1 MHTKHGT
8 RANQKIAND
17 SKNRKPYFNPDLN
30 VAQILGIEDAASI
43 DGGIASGYESSSRKR
58 ELATTLSNSS
68 AGMQAVQ
75 QGESSTISNGQVSSV
90 QVSSDKEMCE
100 SRYQEE
106 AADKT
111 AGDIDTDRERL
122 SIDLYQAVT
131 ERVAKRPVKNAKAS
145 KTLSLAHTDIGR
157 DPGHRA
163 QSAMRMLVAGALH
176 ELNASMVNAEE
187 DEGRSPRTKVLEGTG
202 LVGNEAKMHAKTKS
216 TRRDSVRA
224 SPARL
229 DSSASTAA
237 LTPEVRGRYDT
248 QEKNGQPVG
257 IEVDPRRSKHCRR
270 ELDARDSPSRISA
283 AKSTP
288 SKPSRVLRKKST
300 SRESLIVGKCP
311 SSSGNDLRPVDMA
324 EMAMEVEHWLRTM
337 SLVFKGWKLLCAHNL
352 LTDRLTHAACRLVLV
367 PESQYRILALLPFL
381 RSWADVQAARV
392 HRQSLVDKGLRRE
405 RLRMQCLMLKQI
417 LFAWSSTCHAQTMLE
432 VMAELKGTRKVQ
444 KMVQSLFSHWV
455 THVREAMRQNTHIIL
470 HNMYKMRK
478 RFECSVKSASFE
490 GWKIQ
495 LFESNRHLVLHRR
508 ILRMRF
514 NRQAGA
520 VFEAFLE
527 LRERALH
534 TERTA
539 RAVSTRQHLRNMRAA
554 LFAWQHYLSTKTI
567 RINQGLLF
575 VRRNCNSV
583 FHLSPPGLDRF
594 FREWYQQSSRKA
606 RLLKMSVNSWQGALQ
621 KVMRAALTRF
631 ARHREV
637 HQRARS
643 VIARLV
649 CSSQRLQGVAVLR
662 RWRQAVVRMRTI
674 TVAHVQILTVYA
686 HKFQQHSLR
695 AHWQTWHTALR
706 KEQRNN
712 QIMLKFSALM
722 ADRERR
728 RQSICLHSWICWHI
742 KARKDSFRVVS
753 YTQRTR
759 RQRVQ
764 ACFSRIRMVACLAS
778 KTKKAVTRSNAIL
791 QRLITRRALEG
802 FLQAVVDDWFCHV
815 RRKRNLRR
823 HLPVWAMRRRLKD
836 SRGALHTWYY
846 EAHRRFH
853 VASMLD
859 KILLKRKLHS
869 VADANPSV

>member
-1 MHTKHGT
+1 M
-8 RANQKIAND
+8 
-17 SKNRKPYFNPDLN
+17 
-30 VAQILGIEDAASI
+30 
-43 DGGIASGYESSSRKR
+43 
-58 ELATTLSNSS
+58 
-68 AGMQAVQ
+68 
-75 QGESSTISNGQVSSV
+75 ISNGKVSSV
-90 QVSSDKEMCE
+90 QVSSDKKMCE

-106 AADKT
+106 GTDKT
-111 AGDIDTDRERL
+111 AADIDTDTDRERL
-122 SIDLYQAVT
+122 SIDLNQAVT
-131 ERVAKRPVKNAKAS
+131 ERIATRPDKNAKAS
-145 KTLSLAHTDIGR
+145 TTESREK
-157 DPGHRA
+157 PGHRA
-163 QSAMRMLVAGALH
+163 QSARRSLTADAVH
-176 ELNASMVNAEE
+176 ELKACMVSAAE
-187 DEGRSPRTKVLEGTG
+187 DEGRFPHTKVLKGTG
-202 LVGNEAKMHAKTKS
+202 RVGNEVTMHAKTKS

-229 DSSASTAA
+229 DSSAPTAA
-237 LTPEVRGRYDT
+237 LTQEVHCLHDT
-248 QEKNGQPVG
+248 QENNGQPVG
-257 IEVDPRRSKHCRR
+257 IEVGPGRSKHCRR

-283 AKSTP
+283 AKSTS
-288 SKPSRVLRKKST
+288 SKPSRVFRKKST

-324 EMAMEVEHWLRTM
+324 EMAMEVEHLLRTM

-367 PESQYRILALLPFL
+367 PESQYRMLVLLPFL

-405 RLRMQCLMLKQI
+405 RLRMLKQN

-432 VMAELKGTRKVQ
+432 VMAELKRTRKVQ

-455 THVREAMRQNTHIIL
+455 AHVREAMRQNTHIIV

-478 RFECSVKSASFE
+478 RFDCSIKSASFE

-495 LFESNRHLVLHRR
+495 LLESNRHLVFHRR

-527 LRERALH
+527 LRERALQA
-534 TERTA
+534 ERTA
-539 RAVSTRQHLRNMRAA
+539 RAVSTRQHLCNMRAA
-554 LFAWQHYLSTKTI
+554 FFAWQHYLSTKTF
-567 RINQGLLF
+567 RINQGMLF
-575 VRRNCNSV
+575 VRRNCNSA
-583 FHLSPPGLDRF
+583 FSLSPPGLDRF
-594 FREWYQQSSRKA
+594 FREWYQQSARKA
-606 RLLKMSVNSWQGALQ
+606 RLLKMSVNAWQGALQ

-637 HQRARS
+637 QQSARS

-649 CSSQRLQGVAVLR
+649 RSSQRLQGVAVLR

-674 TVAHVQILTVYA
+674 AVAHVQVLTVYA

-706 KEQRNN
+706 KEQQNN
-712 QIMLKFSALM
+712 QTMLKYAALK
-722 ADRERR
+722 ADKERR
-728 RQSICLHSWICWHI
+728 RQSICLHAWICWQI
-742 KARKDSFRVVS
+742 KAREDFLRVES
-753 YTQRTR
+753 YTRRTR

-764 ACFSRIRMVACLAS
+764 ACFSRIRVDACLAS
-778 KTKKAVTRSNAIL
+778 KTKKAASRSNAIL
-791 QRLITRRALEG
+791 QKLITRRALEG

-823 HLPVWAMRRRLKD
+823 HLPVWAMRRRFKD
-836 SRGALHTWYY
+836 SRGALHTWYH